1 MLANLESFNL
11 KNKVIAVA
19 ISGGSDS
26 VCLLHYLFSKKEEF
40 SFTLK
45 AINVEHGIRGESSKN
60 DSKFVSDLC
69 SRLNVPLRSFSVD
82 AITYSK
88 ENNLSIEE
96 GARSLRYGCFYTAIE
111 EGFCDLVLTAHHESD
126 NFETLLFNLLRGTGA
141 EGISGI
147 DEKTERN
154 VIRPFIKTSKE
165 EINSYLAKNN
175 LAFVVDESNFDD
187 KYTRNYL
194 RNNVIP
200 KIKEIFPNAE
210 KSFERFSNI
219 VATDNDYL
227 TKEAEKQ
234 LTLST
239 KKAEITACH
248 RALFNRAVIIAL
260 KHLGVKKDWEK
271 VHLDDTYSLLEKEN
285 GKKINLL
292 KGVVAIKEYDKVVL
306 YKEQNEKLAAIPF
319 FIGEG
324 DFNGK
329 ITITKTQGE
338 VNLKDGF
345 YIDLDKIKGDAVI
358 RLKQDGDT
366 FTKFGG
372 GSKSLGD
379 YLTDK
384 KVPLRLR
391 ESLPILASGKEV
403 LAIFGVA
410 ISDKVKVDKDS
421 KNIVKLEY
429 TLI

>member
-210 KSFERFSNI
+210 KSFERFSTPLFESFDMGNSFPQRFGKPP
-219 VATDNDYL
+219 AGG
-227 TKEAEKQ
+227 
-234 LTLST
+234 
-239 KKAEITACH
+239 CGFC
-248 RALFNRAVIIAL
+248 ALWGFSLFFCPLLFSFNA
-260 KHLGVKKDWEK
+260 
-271 VHLDDTYSLLEKEN
+271 
-285 GKKINLL
+285 
-292 KGVVAIKEYDKVVL
+292 
-306 YKEQNEKLAAIPF
+306 F
-319 FIGEG
+319 FC
-324 DFNGK
+324 F
-329 ITITKTQGE
+329 
-338 VNLKDGF
+338 
-345 YIDLDKIKGDAVI
+345 
-358 RLKQDGDT
+358 
-366 FTKFGG
+366 
-372 GSKSLGD
+372 
-379 YLTDK
+379 
-384 KVPLRLR
+384 
-391 ESLPILASGKEV
+391 
-403 LAIFGVA
+403 
-410 ISDKVKVDKDS
+410 
-421 KNIVKLEY
+421 
-429 TLI
+429 